1 MNRTLIFSTL
11 FCFSSTVFSQEFQ
24 VRYPL
29 DGVYTSI
36 TNEKPDDSP
45 IAHGVQTLSVRKG
58 SSYAL
63 DMSNGKAFS
72 GSLLNIQ
79 RGGVIGMSFMLGT
92 YSGSALNNEFTLKV
106 CVADKCSTSIVSTIS
121 AKDNQQFNIS
131 LPNVLNVN
139 TGDNINYTLTNRNIG
154 GRVPALWSSNYAG
167 SVKPEHVSTL
177 SGYTYY
183 PAVTLNYN

>member
-1 MNRTLIFSTL
+1 MNKKLVFFTV
-11 FCFSSTVFSQEFQ
+11 FCFSSTAFSKEFQ
-24 VRYPL
+24 VRYPIE
-29 DGVYTSI
+29 GIFTSVP
-36 TNEKPDDSP
+36 TTKPDDGP
-45 IAHGVQTLSVRKG
+45 IAHGVQTLSIRKG
-58 SSYAL
+58 GNYAL

-106 CVADKCSTSIVSTIS
+106 CVAEKCSTSIISTVS

-139 TGDNINYTLTNRNIG
+139 TGDNINYTLTNRNIS
-154 GRVPALWSSNYAG
+154 GRVPALWASDYVG
-167 SVKPEHVSTL
+167 SIKPERVSTI
-177 SGYTYY
+177 SGYNYY
-183 PAVTLNYN
+183 PSVTLNYN